1 MATIERC
8 RRISTTG
15 EDLKIVEVEE
25 ETIKD
30 FLDREWKPVNES
42 IFGRYDPTMW
52 DVQRY
57 TLAAYEDERVVGA
70 AVFKIEAGLGKLSQ
84 IITVSEHRGKGLGGA
99 LLTKFEDICRR
110 EGCHKTSLKTYWNSE
125 AQRFYEKH
133 GYVLEG
139 VLRRDLHGLDMCQMC
154 KFL

>member
-1 MATIERC
+1 
-8 RRISTTG
+8 
-15 EDLKIVEVEE
+15 LKIVEVEQ

-42 IFGRYDPTMW
+42 VFGRYDPRMW

-57 TLAAYEDERVVGA
+57 ALAAYEDERIVGA
-70 AVFKIEAGLGKLSQ
+70 AVFKIEAGLGKVSQ
-84 IITVSEHRGKGLGGA
+84 IITAADRRGKGLGGA
-99 LLTKFEDICRR
+99 LLARFEDICRR
-110 EGCHKTSLKTYWNSE
+110 ERCHKASLKTYWNSE
-125 AQRFYEKH
+125 AQRFFQKH

>member
-1 MATIERC
+1 
-8 RRISTTG
+8 
-15 EDLKIVEVEE
+15 LKIVEVEQ
-25 ETIKD
+25 ETVKD
-30 FLDREWKPVNES
+30 FLDREWKPINER
-42 IFGRYDPTMW
+42 IFGRSDPTMW

-57 TLAAYEDERVVGA
+57 TLAAYREERIVGA

-84 IITVSEHRGKGLGGA
+84 IMTAADHRGQGLGSA
-99 LLTKFEDICRR
+99 LLARFEDICRR
-110 EGCHKTSLKTYWNSE
+110 EGCHKASLKTYWNSE
-125 AQRFYEKH
+125 AQRFYQKH